1 MIYTSKQ
8 SRVFLCRHKVDFRKS
23 FDGLLFECHEMGLD
37 PFEGDIVLFI
47 GRNKRSIKTIYADQ
61 NGLWVS
67 GKRFNKGSMK
77 TILEFLES
85 PSKSQITWGEFSVIL
100 EGHAYELTKKKN

>member
-1 MIYTSKQ
+1 MIPISQQ
-8 SRVFLCRHKVDFRKS
+8 SRIFLCRHKVDFRKS

-47 GRNKRSIKTIYADQ
+47 GRNKQSIKTIYADE

-77 TILEFLES
+77 TVLKFLDN
-85 PSKSQITWGEFSVIL
+85 PSRKQITWGDFSMII
-100 EGHAYELTKKKN
+100 EGHAYKLTKIKD